1 LKTNIFIKKNILD
14 FEEIVIDFLT
24 KIASIKSYK
33 IIISIEIKF
42 CLYNNIVKQLVNL
55 QSTIVVFSNLQML
68 MFVYYNYL
76 LKRDFL
82 FELRF

>member
-1 LKTNIFIKKNILD
+1 LKTNIFIKNNILD
-14 FEEIVIDFLT
+14 FEEIIIDFLT

-33 IIISIEIKF
+33 IIIWIEVKF

-55 QSTIVVFSNLQML
+55 QSTIVVFLNLQML
-68 MFVYYNYL
+68 MFIYYNYL

>member
-1 LKTNIFIKKNILD
+1 LKTNIFIKNNILD
-14 FEEIVIDFLT
+14 FEEIIIDFLT

-33 IIISIEIKF
+33 IIIPIEVKF

-55 QSTIVVFSNLQML
+55 QSTIVVFLNLQML
-68 MFVYYNYL
+68 MFIYYNYL